1 MRRLIFLIYILL
13 FTSCSSYVKSLH
25 KQINRENNAQRAQVP
40 QGYYNG
46 DPQFNRSNDRRPI
59 QDPKTLGGY
68 PSARAP
74 RNVYPKVKRNY
85 GQSQQRVRADDL
97 KDNDSDGSLW
107 SGKNSESFLFVT
119 NNFKKP
125 GDIVII
131 DVMAKLKDDIT
142 EELKRAYPDAPKKK
156 KADEAKEAEPETPAA
171 AQATPAE
178 GTDKKVHDKISTQV
192 VESVN
197 KDYLL
202 LRGRKEVLFKNA
214 KRYVEVQA
222 LVSKKDI
229 ADNDTVKS
237 NRILEPKIR
246 VLRY

>member
-1 MRRLIFLIYILL
+1 
-13 FTSCSSYVKSLH
+13 
-25 KQINRENNAQRAQVP
+25 
-40 QGYYNG
+40 
-46 DPQFNRSNDRRPI
+46 
-59 QDPKTLGGY
+59 Y
-68 PSARAP
+68 PSSRTP
-74 RNVYPKVKRNY
+74 KNVYPKVKRNY
-85 GQSQQRVRADDL
+85 GQANQRVRAEDL

-119 NNFKKP
+119 NNIKKP

-131 DVMAKLKDDIT
+131 DVLSKLKDDIT
-142 EELKRAYPDAPKKK
+142 EELKRAYPDPPKKK
-156 KADEAKEAEPETPAA
+156 KKDDKAEGEQENVADAA
-171 AQATPAE
+171 AAPAE
-178 GTDKKVHDKISTQV
+178 GSEKEVHDKISTQV

-222 LVSKKDI
+222 LVSRKDI

-237 NRILEPKIR
+237 NRMLEPKIR